1 MHIGIPA
8 HRRAASASLASGGT
22 RRFVYSLPSRGWFQ
36 WQAWNIRGLSI
47 PALPPVARRSEGS
60 SRVACDLVC
69 SADGPNLWGGP
80 GDGEGAPTIRF
91 GFHVRLV
98 WAPACLGAAVN
109 WRRRSHAWR
118 ASRGSTLARLL

>member
-22 RRFVYSLPSRGWFQ
+22 RRFIYSLPSRGWFQ

-91 GFHVRLV
+91 GFHVPRSEEHTSELQSQSNLV
-98 WAPACLGAAVN
+98 C
-109 WRRRSHAWR
+109 
-118 ASRGSTLARLL
+118 RLLLEIN